1 MDKSSFQFSEI
12 PNIEV
17 ATFDNS
23 LSDFYANGIEGT
35 IKEDIQNALDARLD
49 KDLTVKLKISL
60 EYVKKEELPGID
72 DVFERINA
80 LQGSNTYTV
89 ATVDYMK
96 EQVDLTS
103 IPVLTIEDNNT
114 KGLTGAIN
122 GQSNSKN
129 DTFGI
134 YAYSKGVHFT
144 EENEEVEISRG
155 GSHGIG
161 KISNNAASDI
171 HLMYFANCDENGD
184 QHLGGTA
191 QLIEHT
197 LDGKSYRSTGYFSY
211 IQEMEGKKKLYP
223 FENKGFSSTF
233 TKSTRGLKIIIPYIR
248 KEFNNIER
256 IVKAV
261 CDNFFLAVLQN
272 KLEVEIKDSDQ
283 TVLISYETISDL
295 VASGEFY
302 ETVKEQMKKNFTPLY
317 VQTYLKKEPIEL
329 TVTNNTEEY
338 TFSLYFT
345 YDEEIP
351 TGRVG
356 ILRTIGMKI
365 EDFKVKNNVRK
376 PFNALLLGGSKEDEY
391 LKSLENESHTKITEE
406 NIRDVREKRN
416 AKKFINNLNKE
427 LSKVID
433 VYFNQNNQ
441 TDGLVDTKDL
451 LFETENNFKSELTK
465 MSEKVSIDN
474 DQTLIKKKVK
484 ETRKRSNKQKFGPKP
499 EPINKRKRK
508 PRRIKKSNEDTSI
521 IETIIAPAGIVQR
534 ALIGRDELLQINL
547 NYIENGSQWRTCNIS
562 FKVIDGMG
570 NELDDEFDLEK
581 SFSVVLDA
589 NNQNNYSFNSQ
600 KIFDVD
606 VVNGVVMLKLG
617 CLPSYNSNLKF
628 LYHLE
633 VKK

>member
-1 MDKSSFQFSEI
+1 MMNKNSFQFSEI

-23 LSDFYANGIEGT
+23 LGDFYASGIEGT
-35 IKEDIQNALDARLD
+35 IKEDIQNALDARLE

-60 EYVKKEELPGID
+60 ENVNKGDLPGINE
-72 DVFERINA
+72 VFERINT
-80 LQGSNTYTV
+80 LQGSNSYT
-89 ATVDYMK
+89 ADIIDYMK
-96 EQVDLTS
+96 AKTDVTS
-103 IPVLTIEDNNT
+103 VPVLTIEDNNT
-114 KGLTGAIN
+114 KGLTGAMN
-122 GQSNSKN
+122 GQSNSKK

-144 EENEEVEISRG
+144 EENKEEEISRG

-171 HLMYFANCDENGD
+171 HLMYFANCDEYGY
-184 QHLGGTA
+184 QHLGGNT

-197 LDGKSYRSTGYFSY
+197 LNGKSYRSTGYFSY
-211 IQEMEGKKKLYP
+211 IQGEDGKRKLYP
-223 FENKGFSSTF
+223 FENKGYSSTF

-248 KEFNNIER
+248 EEFNKMER

-261 CDNFFLAVLQN
+261 CDNFFLAVLQK
-272 KLEVEIKDSDQ
+272 KLEVEIKDSNQ

-295 VASGEFY
+295 VASGEFF
-302 ETVKEQMKKNFTPLY
+302 ETDKEQMVKKKSFTPLY
-317 VQTYLKKEPIEL
+317 IQTYLKNEPIEL
-329 TVTNNTEEY
+329 TVSNNTEEY

-351 TGRVG
+351 AGRVG

-376 PFNALLLGGSKEDEY
+376 PFNALLLGGTKEDEY

-406 NIRDVREKRN
+406 NIRDVKEKRN

-433 VYFNQNNQ
+433 EYFNRNNQ

-465 MSEKVSIDN
+465 MSEKISIDN
-474 DQTLIKKKVK
+474 EQTLIKKKVK
-484 ETRKRSNKQKFGPKP
+484 ETRKRRNQQKSDFNSESINSN
-499 EPINKRKRK
+499 IRK
-508 PRRIKKSNEDTSI
+508 PRKIKKSNEDTSI
-521 IETIIAPAGIVQR
+521 RETIIAPAGIVQR
-534 ALIGRDELLQINL
+534 AIIGSNELLQINL
-547 NYIENGSQWRTCNIS
+547 NQIENGSQWRTCNIS

-570 NELDDEFDLEK
+570 NELDNEFDLEN
-581 SFSVVLDA
+581 F
-589 NNQNNYSFNSQ
+589 FNSNRF
-600 KIFDVD
+600 K
-606 VVNGVVMLKLG
+606 
-617 CLPSYNSNLKF
+617 
-628 LYHLE
+628 
-633 VKK
+633 